1 MSKPNWHSDYN
12 HAKSVISDAK
22 AAIENLNE
30 ASDGNPTVDNRIGQ
44 AASALAGV
52 EALLREAD
60 AKIRAGR
67 PTVSA

>member
-1 MSKPNWHSDYN
+1 MNKANWSRDLN

-30 ASDGNPTVDNRIGQ
+30 ASDGSPKVDNRIGQ
-44 AASALAGV
+44 AAAALAGV

-60 AKIRAGR
+60 AGYRANN